1 MKGRKSF
8 NLSPLI
14 FRSSSTIF
22 FILLIM
28 ISPYFIPLFFHS
40 TLSIDNQLVRY
51 TFKTDPKGYILA
63 FFKGETKDFLLSLF
77 SDRSFLFLSPPLPP
91 PFFKCLSIES
101 PVKTEFSSTLD
112 RCFIPPSSRENAIT
126 SRFSQEK
133 KKKKEKRYQECAWKG
148 QGGEKTAIKSRVM
161 NGEMIDDWRIPET
174 ETLGR
179 SR

>member
-40 TLSIDNQLVRY
+40 LKESTVQGCTTLSIDNQLVRY

-77 SDRSFLFLSPPLPP
+77 SDRSFLFLSPPP

-133 KKKKEKRYQECAWKG
+133 KKEKR
-148 QGGEKTAIKSRVM
+148 KTLSGMRVERTRRRE
-161 NGEMIDDWRIPET
+161 NGYKVTRDEWGND
-174 ETLGR
+174 
-179 SR
+179 

>member
-14 FRSSSTIF
+14 FRSFSTIF

-40 TLSIDNQLVRY
+40 LKESTVQGYTTLSIDNQLVRY

-77 SDRSFLFLSPPLPP
+77 SDRSFLFLSPPPPP

-101 PVKTEFSSTLD
+101 PVKTEFLQLSID
-112 RCFIPPSSRENAIT
+112 ASSRL
-126 SRFSQEK
+126 
-133 KKKKEKRYQECAWKG
+133 
-148 QGGEKTAIKSRVM
+148 RVERM
-161 NGEMIDDWRIPET
+161 P
-174 ETLGR
+174 
-179 SR
+179 